1 MKAATTQKMTTTN
14 NKSATVMPIR
24 NPNEL
29 LLVAQSFGINDEA
42 LYYLFYTGQTITVN
56 TVERYL

>member
-1 MKAATTQKMTTTN
+1 
-14 NKSATVMPIR
+14 MPIR

-29 LLVAQSFGINDEA
+29 LSVAKSFGINDEA